1 MGERPPVIGPTAYA
15 VPAVSDFPDDADLTR
30 EIERVA
36 DRLRVLGPRW
46 ASATAAGCS
55 GQARPGEPSGPQR
68 VREALQRLADL
79 VADAEGRVRRE
90 VPPLAPRALADQVL
104 VLGHDLATLADP
116 GARGAGH
123 TVLVELRR
131 AL

>member
-1 MGERPPVIGPTAYA
+1 MSESPG
-15 VPAVSDFPDDADLTR
+15 DADLIR

-46 ASATAAGCS
+46 ASATAAGS
-55 GQARPGEPSGPQR
+55 AGQGTSGEPSGPER

-79 VADAEGRVRRE
+79 AADAEGRVRRD

-104 VLGHDLATLADP
+104 VLGHDLATLAAP
-116 GARGAGH
+116 GALSAGH
-123 TVLVELRR
+123 AVLVELRR